1 MDELEQIVKQVQM
14 LRDSVEMM
22 LTRSEQLFKMQ
33 EERLSVLP
41 QLAED
46 LHVSIDEIQ
55 TTDEALKESLNDQD
69 GAIDDLKKS
78 VAALLLIQ
86 SQQNAKNASQPPA
99 SGA

>member
-1 MDELEQIVKQVQM
+1 MDDLELVVKQVQM
-14 LRDSVEMM
+14 LRESVEMM

-41 QLAED
+41 QLAEN
-46 LHVSIDEIQ
+46 LQAAIDEIE
-55 TTDEALKESLNDQD
+55 TTDQALKDSLDEQD

-86 SQQNAKNASQPPA
+86 SQQSAKNASQPPA